1 MLSIVVAMYIL
12 ELRCRPDV
20 ITLLIAIAF
29 YWTLR
34 YFVRDDQPYPEFK
47 IIGIVAGDWFG
58 IKTKKQW
65 DNNAVEIL
73 QEWIRVVS

>member
-1 MLSIVVAMYIL
+1 MYIL
-12 ELRCRPDV
+12 ELLCRPEV

-34 YFVRDDQPYPEFK
+34 YFVRDDQPYPGFK
-47 IIGIVAGDWFG
+47 IIGSVAGDWFG
-58 IKTKKQW
+58 IQTKKQW

-73 QEWIRVVS
+73 QEGMHMVS